1 MIRPTNVMTWTI
13 DPATVF
19 ESTARMP
26 RYERIAAAIETALER
41 GDLRPGD
48 RLPTVRALARQ
59 LRVSSAS
66 VAVAYSLLE
75 RRGRLDAQVGRGTFV
90 RAAGARG
97 RTSRDADVSSSP
109 DGHIGTRQQ
118 TYPHEA
124 ARAWRRRVLRSGDR
138 LRTINPG
145 AIPCSSS
152 WPDVSLL
159 PIEALRRAYARAV
172 DQLQPAD
179 LQYGGPEIDPT
190 LADAILPRMEADG
203 ISARPEEL
211 LVVSSAG
218 QLLTILL
225 QLGPVIA
232 GSRSLHVAVE
242 EPGYHAAFN
251 IIESH
256 GHRLVGIETDNAGAL
271 PDSLHDALESGV
283 QVVLFTP
290 RAINPTGASWTAER
304 RGALAEVLADFP
316 RVLVIEDDHFSG
328 AASVQPRSLTNDPRL
343 ADRTLYARSHSKAV
357 APDLRITVVLARGR
371 LFGLLRDARLSDGG
385 WSPRLSQRALAFALQ
400 NSSLDDAFATAR
412 VAYAERREAAIEALQ
427 SALPHAIVIHP
438 TDGLNVWVSLPAGFD
453 AEAVTEQA
461 AHLGVLVAS
470 GEPFYVHP
478 GRRDAVRL
486 SVGRVDVGGARR
498 GGELLARAIL
508 TADDVPLSLHL

>member
-1 MIRPTNVMTWTI
+1 MDWTI
-13 DPATVF
+13 DRASVF
-19 ESTARMP
+19 KTTGRMP

-59 LRVSSAS
+59 LQVSSAS

-75 RRGRLDAQVGRGTFV
+75 RRGRLHAQVGRGTFV
-90 RAAGARG
+90 RDAGGRRTMSTLETPAALDGHA
-97 RTSRDADVSSSP
+97 TSRP
-109 DGHIGTRQQ
+109 PTMIQQ
-118 TYPHEA
+118 AP
-124 ARAWRRRVLRSGDR
+124 RAWRRRVLRFGDR
-138 LRTINPG
+138 LRSINPA

-159 PIEALRRAYARAV
+159 PIEVLRTAYARV
-172 DQLQPAD
+172 IDQLHPAD
-179 LQYGGPEIDPT
+179 LQYGGPEIDPI
-190 LADAILPRMEADG
+190 LSEAILPRMAADG
-203 ISARPEEL
+203 IVARPDEL
-211 LVVSSAG
+211 LVLSSLG

-225 QLGPVIA
+225 QFGPVLA
-232 GSRSLHVAVE
+232 GSRSLNVAVE

-251 IIESH
+251 IIESF
-256 GHRLVGIETDNAGAL
+256 GHRLFGVQTDDAGAT
-271 PDSLHDALESGV
+271 PESLREALEAGV
-283 QVVLFTP
+283 QLVLLTS
-290 RAINPTGASWTAER
+290 RAVNPTGASWTAER
-304 RGALAEVLADFP
+304 RAALADVLAEFP

-328 AASVQPRSLTNDPRL
+328 AASVQPGSLVNDPRI
-343 ADRTLYARSHSKAV
+343 AERTLYARSHSKAV

-385 WSPRLSQRALAFALQ
+385 WAPRLSQRALAAVLQ
-400 NSSLDDAFATAR
+400 DPAVDEVFATAR
-412 VAYAERREAAIEALQ
+412 AAYTERRLAAIEAIEA
-427 SALPHAIVIHP
+427 ALPQAIAIHP
-438 TDGLNVWVSLPAGFD
+438 TDGLNVWVSLPAGYD

-470 GEPFYVHP
+470 GEPFHVHP

-486 SVGRVDVGGARR
+486 SVGRVDVNGARR